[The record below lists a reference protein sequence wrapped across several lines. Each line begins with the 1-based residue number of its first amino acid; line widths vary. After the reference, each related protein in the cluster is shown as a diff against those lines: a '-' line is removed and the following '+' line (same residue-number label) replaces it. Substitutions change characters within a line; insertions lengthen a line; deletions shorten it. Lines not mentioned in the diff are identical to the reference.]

1 MALPFDPDVIKR
13 NLRAHGFTSHHAAMV
28 THLAL
33 DKLRE
38 IHGATNQPVTLQ
50 CIAEAIKQHAAE
62 EVAREKALRPEI
74 RERGISMLEDMEE
87 DLQRLQSLPRIE
99 THIVKDPPRDGKQTK
114 RFLFNDDGLEYFFG
128 AEDPYREPPSRRRD
142 NAAAAAAADDGV
154 PPKQHRR
161 DIITALCSRVELA
174 VELGKHLGPEDLIS
188 LYATSRTF
196 HEAINEH
203 LLSSIR
209 TWIEY
214 RAPEAGHIFKYKLY
228 RRHLIPDPAGRT
240 WAAQYK
246 GTSTEREQPQLM
258 LRIRTVPGLRY
269 LQLVLIRDRCCRQI
283 LAIMARNGFLMPK
296 SMHHTL
302 LQLWLLMDI
311 PTTGQRQALLR
322 NTDIWTDQQLYNA
335 QLFFVKLSLMFNS
348 SIYGPLSNELL
359 HLALGEKGLYPL
371 WQLLMR
377 KRFTTLPEVLAWK
390 VRYSGVT
397 IPTDAASAVYGVP
410 AYEVGIGHMEGWGLG
425 EMHLQRPDEL
435 IPTEAVARGLELD
448 EHIMYMMIWGNI
460 DFATTENIV
469 PTEEDIYI
477 SDEEETLEHM
487 DTTGHWKEKHALKKR
502 FLELSS
508 AQQEQIVAD
517 DEDDRMRALAWTGDT
532 GGRVA
537 SGSGDDSDDEAA
549 PYTLDDEI
557 RRGYIVRQRSRK
569 EAEGQV
575 VPPSS
580 TADTQGWCD
589 FVEAALRTVPPEC
602 SVDQDLRAQVFQD
615 DEDEE
620 IHGDWDWE
628 AWLAEQEGNGHPA
641 VGSSST
647 EQGVQEG
654 EGEGE
659 GESEEEDELETED
672 KNDDDDD
679 DSQTIILGEQHLR
692 HDEPVGSEDYGMEA
706 RHDGDDHGTGS
717 ETAENGSEQ
726 DEEERAKARHSLL
739 FEASEYFRLD
749 STTCL
754 SEQLRGLLQ
763 EYVPQLVIP
772 EEAVRQRHASVLRK
786 RRYKG

>member
-38 IHGATNQPVTLQ
+38 IHGATNQPEPLQ

-87 DLQRLQSLPRIE
+87 DLQRLRSLPRIE

-114 RFLFNDDGLEYFFG
+114 RFLFDDGGLEYFFG
-128 AEDPYREPPSRRRD
+128 AEDPYRGPPSRRRD
-142 NAAAAAAADDGV
+142 EAAAADGV
-154 PPKQHRR
+154 PSKQHRR

-174 VELGKHLGPEDLIS
+174 VELGKHLSPEDLIS

-214 RAPEAGHIFKYKLY
+214 RAPEAGRIFKYKLY

-246 GTSTEREQPQLM
+246 GTNTEREQPHLM
-258 LRIRTVPGLRY
+258 LRTRTVPGLRY
-269 LQLVLIRDRCCRQI
+269 LQLVLVRDRCCRQI

-335 QLFFVKLSLMFNS
+335 QLLFVKLSLMFNS

-397 IPTDAASAVYGVP
+397 VPTDAAVYGVP

-435 IPTEAVARGLELD
+435 IPTEAVSRGLELD
-448 EHIMYMMIWGNI
+448 EHIMYMMIWGTV
-460 DFATTENIV
+460 DFVTTENIV

-477 SDEEETLEHM
+477 SDEEDTLEHM
-487 DTTGHWKEKHALKKR
+487 DTSGHWKEKHALKKR
-502 FLELSS
+502 FLELTAS
-508 AQQEQIVAD
+508 QQEQIMAD

-532 GGRVA
+532 
-537 SGSGDDSDDEAA
+537 GDDSDDEAA

-569 EAEGQV
+569 EGQV
-575 VPPSS
+575 VPPCS
-580 TADTQGWCD
+580 TTDTQGWCD
-589 FVEAALRTVPPEC
+589 FVDAALRTVPPEC

-628 AWLAEQEGNGHPA
+628 AWLAEQGGNGHPV

-647 EQGVQEG
+647 EQDVREG
-654 EGEGE
+654 G
-659 GESEEEDELETED
+659 GESEEEEEGEDDELET
-672 KNDDDDD
+672 DDD
-679 DSQTIILGEQHLR
+679 DSETIILGEQHLR
-692 HDEPVGSEDYGMEA
+692 HEESDGSEDYEMDAGI
-706 RHDGDDHGTGS
+706 DGHGT
-717 ETAENGSEQ
+717 GSEQ

-763 EYVPQLVIP
+763 EHVPQLVIP
-772 EEAVRQRHASVLRK
+772 EETVRQRYASVLRE

>member
-13 NLRAHGFTSHHAAMV
+13 NLRAHGFTSQHAAMV
-28 THLAL
+28 SHLAL
-33 DKLRE
+33 DKLRD

-74 RERGISMLEDMEE
+74 RERGISILEDMEE
-87 DLQRLQSLPRIE
+87 DLQRLRSLPRIE
-99 THIVKDPPRDGKQTK
+99 THIVKDPPRYGKQTK
-114 RFLFNDDGLEYFFG
+114 RFLFDDGGLEYFFG
-128 AEDPYREPPSRRRD
+128 AEDPYRGPPSRRRD
-142 NAAAAAAADDGV
+142 DAAAAADGV

-174 VELGKHLGPEDLIS
+174 VELGKQLGPEDLIS

-203 LLSSIR
+203 LLSSIV

-214 RAPEAGHIFKYKLY
+214 KAPEAGRIFQYRLY

-246 GTSTEREQPQLM
+246 GTSTEKEQPQLM
-258 LRIRTVPGLRY
+258 LQIRTVPGLRY
-269 LQLVLIRDRCCRQI
+269 LQLVLVRDRCCRQI

-311 PTTGQRQALLR
+311 PTTVQRQALLR

-335 QLFFVKLSLMFNS
+335 QLLFVKLSLMFNS

-359 HLALGEKGLYPL
+359 HLSLGEKGLYPL

-397 IPTDAASAVYGVP
+397 VPSDAAVYGVP

-425 EMHLQRPDEL
+425 NMHLQRPDEL
-435 IPTEAVARGLELD
+435 IPNEAVARGLELD
-448 EHIMYMMIWGNI
+448 EHIMYMMLWGTI
-460 DFATTENIV
+460 DFATAENIV
-469 PTEEDIYI
+469 PTEEDMYI

-502 FLELSS
+502 FLELT
-508 AQQEQIVAD
+508 ALQQEQIVAD
-517 DEDDRMRALAWTGDT
+517 DEDDRMRALAWTGGST
-532 GGRVA
+532 GGPVA
-537 SGSGDDSDDEAA
+537 VGSGDDSDDEAA

-569 EAEGQV
+569 EGQV
-575 VPPSS
+575 VPPCS

-602 SVDQDLRAQVFQD
+602 SVDQELRAQVFQD

-628 AWLAEQEGNGHPA
+628 AWLAEQRGNRHPA
-641 VGSSST
+641 VGGSMT
-647 EQGVQEG
+647 EQDVRES
-654 EGEGE
+654 E
-659 GESEEEDELETED
+659 GESEEEEEDEDEDDELET
-672 KNDDDDD
+672 DDDDD
-679 DSQTIILGEQHLR
+679 DSETVILGEQHLPQEES
-692 HDEPVGSEDYGMEA
+692 DGSEDYEMEA
-706 RHDGDDHGTGS
+706 GHDGDGTRS
-717 ETAENGSEQ
+717 ETARYGSEQ

-763 EYVPQLVIP
+763 EHVPQLVIP
-772 EEAVRQRHASVLRK
+772 EEAVRQRHASVLRE
-786 RRYKG
+786 RRCKG

>member
-38 IHGATNQPVTLQ
+38 IHGATNQPVPLQ

-74 RERGISMLEDMEE
+74 RDQGISMLEDMEE
-87 DLQRLQSLPRIE
+87 DLQRLRSLPPIE

-114 RFLFNDDGLEYFFG
+114 RFLFDDGGLEYFFG
-128 AEDPYREPPSRRRD
+128 AEDPYRGPPSRRRD
-142 NAAAAAAADDGV
+142 EAAAAAADGV

-196 HEAINEH
+196 HETINEH

-214 RAPEAGHIFKYKLY
+214 RAPEAGRIFKYKLY

-246 GTSTEREQPQLM
+246 GTSTEREQPHLM
-258 LRIRTVPGLRY
+258 LRIRTVPGMRY
-269 LQLVLIRDRCCRQI
+269 LQLVLVRDRCCRQI

-335 QLFFVKLSLMFNS
+335 QLLFVKLSLMFNS

-397 IPTDAASAVYGVP
+397 VPSDAAVYGVP

-448 EHIMYMMIWGNI
+448 EHIMYMMLWGTI
-460 DFATTENIV
+460 DFVTTENIV

-477 SDEEETLEHM
+477 SDEEDTLEHM
-487 DTTGHWKEKHALKKR
+487 DTSGHWKEKHALKKR
-502 FLELSS
+502 FLELTAS
-508 AQQEQIVAD
+508 QQEQIVAD

-532 GGRVA
+532 
-537 SGSGDDSDDEAA
+537 GDDSDDEAA

-557 RRGYIVRQRSRK
+557 RRGYIVRQRSR
-569 EAEGQV
+569 EEGQV
-575 VPPSS
+575 VPPCS
-580 TADTQGWCD
+580 TTDAQGWCD
-589 FVEAALRTVPPEC
+589 FVEAALRSVPPEC
-602 SVDQDLRAQVFQD
+602 SVDQALRAQVFED
-615 DEDEE
+615 EEDEE

-628 AWLAEQEGNGHPA
+628 AWLAEQGGSGHAA

-647 EQGVQEG
+647 EQDVR

-659 GESEEEDELETED
+659 GESEEEGEDNELET
-672 KNDDDDD
+672 DDDD
-679 DSQTIILGEQHLR
+679 DSETIILGEQHLR
-692 HDEPVGSEDYGMEA
+692 HEESDGSEDYDMDAGI
-706 RHDGDDHGTGS
+706 DKHGTGS
-717 ETAENGSEQ
+717 EQDAEK
-726 DEEERAKARHSLL
+726 RAKARHSLL

-763 EYVPQLVIP
+763 EHVPQLVIP
-772 EEAVRQRHASVLRK
+772 EEAVRQRYASALRD